1 MVPDYQ
7 IRPLLW
13 RKLRICCTRLDLE
26 DETKK
31 NEIRIRYDTIQELIN
46 IVEIGDGDLFCGLG
60 TLEDCFRMFSY
71 VLFRPLSS
79 PQHIELNALDAEV
92 PFLDPDW
99 EFLELTHEF
108 LLKLV
113 LFSFVLSSPQ
123 ITCPQI
129 RIDSLRLTIS
139 NAFIRKYEY
148 LLLSQDLRERS
159 MVRLCLHHLYSKLCQ
174 LRALIRHVFAEML
187 SNITLLNDRVAGV
200 DEILTIYNAI
210 VCGFVLPIKQ
220 EHIQFLTH
228 CILPLHKLDRLSEFS
243 NTLTHCLLLF
253 ISKDSKL
260 VTLVGARSARDS

>member
-71 VLFRPLSS
+71 VLFRPLSP

-113 LFSFVLSSPQ
+113 LFSSVLSSPQ

-148 LLLSQDLRERS
+148 LLLSQDS
-159 MVRLCLHHLYSKLCQ
+159 
-174 LRALIRHVFAEML
+174 A
-187 SNITLLNDRVAGV
+187 
-200 DEILTIYNAI
+200 
-210 VCGFVLPIKQ
+210 
-220 EHIQFLTH
+220 
-228 CILPLHKLDRLSEFS
+228 
-243 NTLTHCLLLF
+243 
-253 ISKDSKL
+253 
-260 VTLVGARSARDS
+260 AR

>member
-1 MVPDYQ
+1 MEVYCSSVLIREDWLSCFLRFSLPETISSSFLCVRMLTVLGDIYEKEDENDKIFVALPLLLSIAFLSLSSFSVVPDYQ

-79 PQHIELNALDAEV
+79 PQHLELNALDAEV

-113 LFSFVLSSPQ
+113 LFSLFLSHLLRSLVL
-123 ITCPQI
+123 
-129 RIDSLRLTIS
+129 
-139 NAFIRKYEY
+139 
-148 LLLSQDLRERS
+148 
-159 MVRLCLHHLYSKLCQ
+159 
-174 LRALIRHVFAEML
+174 
-187 SNITLLNDRVAGV
+187 
-200 DEILTIYNAI
+200 
-210 VCGFVLPIKQ
+210 
-220 EHIQFLTH
+220 
-228 CILPLHKLDRLSEFS
+228 
-243 NTLTHCLLLF
+243 
-253 ISKDSKL
+253 
-260 VTLVGARSARDS
+260 RSASIASV

>member
-26 DETKK
+26 DKTKK

-79 PQHIELNALDAEV
+79 PQHIELNALDDEV

-113 LFSFVLSSPQ
+113 QIHCFRHVIRSPALKSASIVFVLSSPVPSSANTNTSCSRRTFVSVRWSVSAS
-123 ITCPQI
+123 I
-129 RIDSLRLTIS
+129 IS
-139 NAFIRKYEY
+139 TA
-148 LLLSQDLRERS
+148 SSVSVER
-159 MVRLCLHHLYSKLCQ
+159 
-174 LRALIRHVFAEML
+174 
-187 SNITLLNDRVAGV
+187 
-200 DEILTIYNAI
+200 
-210 VCGFVLPIKQ
+210 
-220 EHIQFLTH
+220 
-228 CILPLHKLDRLSEFS
+228 
-243 NTLTHCLLLF
+243 
-253 ISKDSKL
+253 
-260 VTLVGARSARDS
+260 